1 MFNCLNFIEEWKLF
15 QTNSWNIFERR
26 DRIFV
31 YHTPKFY
38 PNLSGE
44 HIEYSWGCENDY
56 YRQLSLDKQKG
67 KKNFKKSVQEAILR
81 DHFSTKR
88 VHMFYRPAHEYIID
102 YKPMSHIQTLVG
114 LYIDLFTH
122 IYIKRIYNAVKYF
135 NTNRC
140 AIDFIASSLDF
151 LQK

>member
-1 MFNCLNFIEEWKLF
+1 
-15 QTNSWNIFERR
+15 
-26 DRIFV
+26 
-31 YHTPKFY
+31 
-38 PNLSGE
+38 
-44 HIEYSWGCENDY
+44 
-56 YRQLSLDKQKG
+56 
-67 KKNFKKSVQEAILR
+67 
-81 DHFSTKR
+81 
-88 VHMFYRPAHEYIID
+88 MFYRPAHEYIID

-151 LQK
+151 FQKWINKNHLFIIYNSPRSQDLVMYLYSKDAHNL